1 MSIRSSSRTAR
12 LRWTARLAQHPIG
25 ALPPSPL
32 PSPPESGERA
42 IGRATAIVGALVVA
56 LSLSAAAQDQAPG
69 APFVPTPLPVV
80 ERMLELARV
89 TPADVVYD
97 LGSGDG
103 RVVITAAQRY
113 GARGVGVELNPVW
126 VRDARRFAEQLGVT
140 DKVTFRI
147 EDLFTT
153 DLREATVV
161 TLYLYPAMNRKL
173 APRLLAELAPGARIV
188 SHEYGIGD
196 WPPDKTEEMIVN
208 GARHVIH
215 IWTVPPPGERQPK

>member
-1 MSIRSSSRTAR
+1 MSIRSSFRTAR
-12 LRWTARLAQHPIG
+12 LAALLG
-25 ALPPSPL
+25 AL
-32 PSPPESGERA
+32 A
-42 IGRATAIVGALVVA
+42 AAL
-56 LSLSAAAQDQAPG
+56 AASAQDQAPG

-80 ERMLELARV
+80 ERMLELAKV
-89 TPADVVYD
+89 SPGDVVYD

-113 GARGVGVELNPVW
+113 GARGVGIELNPVW
-126 VRDARRFAEQLGVT
+126 VRDARRFAEMLGVT

-153 DLREATVV
+153 DLHEATVV

-173 APRLLAELAPGARIV
+173 APRLLAELKPGARIV

-196 WPPDKTEEMIVN
+196 WPPDHTEEMVVN
-208 GARHVIH
+208 GERHRINF
-215 IWTVPPPGERQPK
+215 WTVPAAGEPRPK

>member
-1 MSIRSSSRTAR
+1 MNRRFFSVISVSS
-12 LRWTARLAQHPIG
+12 
-25 ALPPSPL
+25 
-32 PSPPESGERA
+32 
-42 IGRATAIVGALVVA
+42 VA
-56 LSLSAAAQDQAPG
+56 LLSGLASAQAQAPG
-69 APFVPTPLPVV
+69 APFVPTPLAVV
-80 ERMLELARV
+80 ERMLELAKV
-89 TPADVVYD
+89 TPGDVVYD

-113 GARGVGVELNPVW
+113 GARGVGIEINPVW

-173 APRLLAELAPGARIV
+173 APRLLAELKPGARFV
-188 SHEYGIGD
+188 SHEYVIGD
-196 WPPDKTEEMIVN
+196 WPPDRTEEMVVN

-215 IWTVPPPGERQPK
+215 FWTIPPAGEPGTK

>member
-1 MSIRSSSRTAR
+1 MKPTRTR
-12 LRWTARLAQHPIG
+12 PN
-25 ALPPSPL
+25 
-32 PSPPESGERA
+32 
-42 IGRATAIVGALVVA
+42 VLV
-56 LSLSAAAQDQAPG
+56 LSLSVISVSSAMLLPGLASAQHQAPV

-80 ERMLELARV
+80 ERMLELAKV
-89 TPADVVYD
+89 TPGDVVYD

-113 GARGVGVELNPVW
+113 GARGVGIELNPVW
-126 VRDARRFAEQLGVT
+126 VRDARRFAEALGVT

-173 APRLLAELAPGARIV
+173 APRLLAELKPGARIV

-196 WPPDKTEEMIVN
+196 WPPDRTEEMVVN

-215 IWTVPPPGERQPK
+215 FWTIPPAGEPGTK

>member
-1 MSIRSSSRTAR
+1 MSTRSSSR
-12 LRWTARLAQHPIG
+12 TARLAQHPIG
-25 ALPPSPL
+25 ALPPTPR
-32 PSPPESGERA
+32 PSPPTSGERA
-42 IGRATAIVGALVVA
+42 IASFAALFSAFVLA
-56 LSLSAAAQDQAPG
+56 LPVSAQDQAPG

-80 ERMLELARV
+80 ERMLELAKV
-89 TPADVVYD
+89 APGDVVYD

-113 GARGVGVELNPVW
+113 GARGVGIEINPVW

-173 APRLLAELAPGARIV
+173 APRLLAELKPGARIV

-196 WPPDKTEEMIVN
+196 WPPDKTEEMVVN
-208 GARHVIH
+208 GERHVIH
-215 IWTVPPPGERQPK
+215 FWTVPPAGAARPN

>member
-1 MSIRSSSRTAR
+1 MKPPRTR
-12 LRWTARLAQHPIG
+12 RC
-25 ALPPSPL
+25 
-32 PSPPESGERA
+32 
-42 IGRATAIVGALVVA
+42 VF
-56 LSLSAAAQDQAPG
+56 LSLCAAVLSVGLASAAAQAPG

-80 ERMLELARV
+80 ERMLELAKV
-89 TPADVVYD
+89 TPGDVVYD

-113 GARGVGVELNPVW
+113 GARGVGIEINPVW

-140 DKVTFRI
+140 DKVSFRI

-173 APRLLAELAPGARIV
+173 APRLLAELKPGARIV

-196 WPPDKTEEMIVN
+196 WPPERTEEMVVN

-215 IWTVPPPGERQPK
+215 FWTVPPVTEPGSK

>member
-1 MSIRSSSRTAR
+1 MKPPRTRRRFLLSLCA
-12 LRWTARLAQHPIG
+12 
-25 ALPPSPL
+25 
-32 PSPPESGERA
+32 
-42 IGRATAIVGALVVA
+42 VA
-56 LSLSAAAQDQAPG
+56 LAAGFGSAAAQAPG

-80 ERMLELARV
+80 ERMLELAKV

-113 GARGVGVELNPVW
+113 GARGVGIELNPVW
-126 VRDARRFAEQLGVT
+126 VRDARRFAEALGVT

-173 APRLLAELAPGARIV
+173 APRLLAELKPGARIV

-196 WPPDKTEEMIVN
+196 WPPDRTEEMVVN
-208 GARHVIH
+208 GERHVIH
-215 IWTVPPPGERQPK
+215 FWTVPAPGEDRPK

>member
-1 MSIRSSSRTAR
+1 MSIRSSSS
-12 LRWTARLAQHPIG
+12 TARLAQHPIG
-25 ALPPSPL
+25 ALPPSPR
-32 PSPPESGERA
+32 PSPPKSGERA
-42 IGRATAIVGALVVA
+42 TGLLVAIAGALAMA
-56 LSLSAAAQDQAPG
+56 LPASAQDQAPG

-80 ERMLELARV
+80 ERMLELAKV
-89 TPADVVYD
+89 NAADVVYD

-113 GARGVGVELNPVW
+113 GARGVGIELNPVW
-126 VRDARRFAEQLGVT
+126 VRDARRFAEMLGVA

-173 APRLLAELAPGARIV
+173 APRLLAELKPGARIV

-196 WPPDKTEEMIVN
+196 WPPDKTEEMVVN
-208 GARHVIH
+208 GTRHVIH
-215 IWTVPPPGERQPK
+215 FWTVPPAGEARPK

>member
-1 MSIRSSSRTAR
+1 MKPP
-12 LRWTARLAQHPIG
+12 WTR
-25 ALPPSPL
+25 
-32 PSPPESGERA
+32 R
-42 IGRATAIVGALVVA
+42 RALVSLCAAALVLGVA
-56 LSLSAAAQDQAPG
+56 SAAAQAPG

-80 ERMLELARV
+80 ERMLELAKV
-89 TPADVVYD
+89 TPGDVVYD

-113 GARGVGVELNPVW
+113 GARGVGIELNPVW
-126 VRDARRFAEQLGVT
+126 VRDARRFAEALGVA

-173 APRLLAELAPGARIV
+173 APRLLAELRPGARIV

-196 WPPDKTEEMIVN
+196 WPPDRTEEMIVN

-215 IWTVPPPGERQPK
+215 FWTVPPAGERQPK

>member
-1 MSIRSSSRTAR
+1 MSIPLNSRLVAV
-12 LRWTARLAQHPIG
+12 
-25 ALPPSPL
+25 
-32 PSPPESGERA
+32 
-42 IGRATAIVGALVVA
+42 VGALA
-56 LSLSAAAQDQAPG
+56 MTLGAPAQDQAPG

-80 ERMLELARV
+80 ERMLELAKV
-89 TPADVVYD
+89 GPGDVVYD

-113 GARGVGVELNPVW
+113 GARGVGIELNPVW

-173 APRLLAELAPGARIV
+173 APRFLAELKPGARIV

-196 WPPDKTEEMIVN
+196 WPPDKTEEMVVN
-208 GARHVIH
+208 GERHVIH
-215 IWTVPPPGERQPK
+215 FWTVPPAAEPGTK

>member
-1 MSIRSSSRTAR
+1 MKPP
-12 LRWTARLAQHPIG
+12 WTR
-25 ALPPSPL
+25 
-32 PSPPESGERA
+32 R
-42 IGRATAIVGALVVA
+42 RALVSLCAAALVLGVA
-56 LSLSAAAQDQAPG
+56 SAAAQAPG

-80 ERMLELARV
+80 ERMLELAKV
-89 TPADVVYD
+89 TPGDVVYD

-113 GARGVGVELNPVW
+113 GARGVGIELNPVW
-126 VRDARRFAEQLGVT
+126 VRDARRFAEALGVA

-173 APRLLAELAPGARIV
+173 APRLLAELKPGARIV

-196 WPPDKTEEMIVN
+196 WPPDRTESMVVN
-208 GARHVIH
+208 GERHVIH
-215 IWTVPPPGERQPK
+215 FWTVPAAGEPGAK

>member
-1 MSIRSSSRTAR
+1 MKPP
-12 LRWTARLAQHPIG
+12 WTR
-25 ALPPSPL
+25 
-32 PSPPESGERA
+32 R
-42 IGRATAIVGALVVA
+42 RALVSLCAAALVLGVA
-56 LSLSAAAQDQAPG
+56 SAAAQAPG

-80 ERMLELARV
+80 ERMLELAKV
-89 TPADVVYD
+89 TPGDVVYD

-113 GARGVGVELNPVW
+113 GARGVGIELNPVW
-126 VRDARRFAEQLGVT
+126 VRDARRFAEALGVA

-173 APRLLAELAPGARIV
+173 APRLLAELRPGARIV

-196 WPPDKTEEMIVN
+196 WPPDRTESMVVN
-208 GARHVIH
+208 GERHVIH
-215 IWTVPPPGERQPK
+215 FWTVPAAGEPGAK

>member
-1 MSIRSSSRTAR
+1 MSIRSSFRTACH
-12 LRWTARLAQHPIG
+12 A
-25 ALPPSPL
+25 ALL
-32 PSPPESGERA
+32 
-42 IGRATAIVGALVVA
+42 GALVVA
-56 LSLSAAAQDQAPG
+56 LSASAQDQAPG
-69 APFVPTPLPVV
+69 APFVPTPVPVV
-80 ERMLELARV
+80 ERMLELAKV
-89 TPADVVYD
+89 TPGDVVYD

-113 GARGVGVELNPVW
+113 GARGVGIELNPVW
-126 VRDARRFAEQLGVT
+126 VRDARRYAEMLGVS

-173 APRLLAELAPGARIV
+173 APRLLAELKPGARIV

-196 WPPDKTEEMIVN
+196 WPPDHTEEMVVN
-208 GARHVIH
+208 GERHRINF
-215 IWTVPPPGERQPK
+215 WTVPPAGESRPK

>member
-1 MSIRSSSRTAR
+1 MKLPRTR
-12 LRWTARLAQHPIG
+12 RR
-25 ALPPSPL
+25 
-32 PSPPESGERA
+32 
-42 IGRATAIVGALVVA
+42 VLVSLCAVA
-56 LSLSAAAQDQAPG
+56 LALGVASAAAQAPG

-80 ERMLELARV
+80 ERMLELAKV
-89 TPADVVYD
+89 TPGDVVYD

-113 GARGVGVELNPVW
+113 GARGVGIELNPVW
-126 VRDARRFAEQLGVT
+126 VRDARRFAEALGVT

-173 APRLLAELAPGARIV
+173 APRLLAELKPGARIV

-196 WPPDKTEEMIVN
+196 WPPDKTEEMVVN
-208 GARHVIH
+208 GERHVIH
-215 IWTVPPPGERQPK
+215 FWTVPPAGESGAK